1 MEGLTRSSH
10 NAQHGHEHTH
20 THIHTYREREG
31 ERERG
36 EGEGRGTRHV
46 RMVYTH
52 EEKATCR
59 ITLIKTKKN
68 REQRDLLNFCLFYFT
83 FSHATHC

>member
-1 MEGLTRSSH
+1 MH
-10 NAQHGHEHTH
+10 NTGMSIH

-36 EGEGRGTRHV
+36 EGEGRGARHV

-59 ITLIKTKKN
+59 ITLKKKKIVN
-68 REQRDLLNFCLFYFT
+68 GEIF
-83 FSHATHC
+83 